1 MRLHLDCPVSDVV
14 FPQRTRHQ
22 IRVRCM
28 VSRPASARFRLDIF
42 NRCAAKGCHD
52 FGIRLPRPVA
62 KLAVFRSQIC
72 IRFSVRNLLPF
83 FGWESSI
90 LSCCRKAVRVSH
102 PKNGWQINHIRQ
114 GALLNPRWRQA
125 CPVEPIT
132 PHPDLLESDVG
143 KG

>member
-42 NRCAAKGCHD
+42 NRCAAKRCHD
-52 FGIRLPRPVA
+52 FGIRLPRPAA
-62 KLAVFRSQIC
+62 KLAVFRSRIC
-72 IRFSVRNLLPF
+72 YRFSVTNLLPF

-90 LSCCRKAVRVSH
+90 LSCCRKAVRVSC
-102 PKNGWQINHIRQ
+102 PKNGSES
-114 GALLNPRWRQA
+114 
-125 CPVEPIT
+125 CPTTSPLEPNMAASL
-132 PHPDLLESDVG
+132 PHGTNNATSRFARV
-143 KG
+143 